1 MVFFETSNPAQVGTK
16 GATDDEEPGSFSFS
30 CLSPKR
36 WKKVGENNNELA
48 DVIDDERLDKNAKA
62 PKEEEEEREGKET
75 NESEEVSRAAASDDA
90 PTSGEA
96 CVSADNSKHKEVA
109 QDGDDEDEKEDE
121 VEVPVTDGAEEVP
134 VVTFAA
140 EQEDAV
146 ASPTEV
152 EVQKADEVGGLLRAM
167 PKDKDAGKSLLNLAK
182 TKPKTPKRALFD
194 DIPDDESEASI
205 EVLFRYM
212 GCTDQVYGERPTISA
227 TTTFETTGTEYY
239 TVASGVTSGDASDLI
254 ANIDTLESVED
265 DDDAKINTNEATTTN
280 GDLDDVLLSPSGN
293 LLIDADENGDNE
305 VNEPMDIDRGNENEK
320 EELFSKELT
329 PPDDQLEDSTP
340 PDEQLDDATPPVNED
355 KKVELFSK
363 ELTPP
368 DDQLEDSTPPVEQL
382 DDATPPV
389 NEDEKKEIFNKVLD
403 LADDQRDNATTTP
416 DDQPVDSTFETSLND
431 GQVDDKAPIDGQV
444 EEITPNDEESGDDAP
459 LDIQVDGTDEQ
470 VLAIK
475 ENDTKEQ
482 ISSAEA
488 KPALNLLAVDTKLHE
503 SSNIPAP
510 EDPRS
515 AEMDKLVTR
524 LSHTAMSPSV
534 RKAALALHNVP
545 KYPTMQETPQR
556 SPDAANKPTT
566 DYVDETESGDDEN
579 ASKLPSATDQGNDT
593 DKEVKQENTLLDEQG
608 KKEVPATTSNESGT
622 LSKVEEMD
630 RLIKSTRAWLEKQKA
645 ERKAAERNL
654 NVKPTEE
661 KVMDNTDTAVIEN
674 TKKKAGENAQLTEE
688 NVMDK
693 TASLKNTMKKLDI
706 TPLEMKSP
714 ISTKTLSSAKPLSP
728 RTLDT
733 LLVSR
738 KTTPSDGPKKSILEQ
753 LEEIRKKQ
761 REREN
766 LSSLSS

>member
-1 MVFFETSNPAQVGTK
+1 MRGKTLEKNNMVFFETSNPAQVGTK

-48 DVIDDERLDKNAKA
+48 DVIDDERLDKNAEA
-62 PKEEEEEREGKET
+62 PKEEEEEEREGKET

-90 PTSGEA
+90 PTSGDA
-96 CVSADNSKHKEVA
+96 CVSADNNKDKEVA

-121 VEVPVTDGAEEVP
+121 VEVPETDGAEEVP

-152 EVQKADEVGGLLRAM
+152 EVQKADEVGGLLREM
-167 PKDKDAGKSLLNLAK
+167 PKVKDAGKSLLNLAK
-182 TKPKTPKRALFD
+182 TKPKTPKIALFD
-194 DIPDDESEASI
+194 DIPDEESEASI

-293 LLIDADENGDNE
+293 LLIDADENGDDE
-305 VNEPMDIDRGNENEK
+305 VNEPTDIDGGNENEK
-320 EELFSKELT
+320 E
-329 PPDDQLEDSTP
+329 
-340 PDEQLDDATPPVNED
+340 
-355 KKVELFSK
+355 ELFSK

-416 DDQPVDSTFETSLND
+416 DDQPVDSTVETSLND
-431 GQVDDKAPIDGQV
+431 GQVDDKTPIDGQV

-459 LDIQVDGTDEQ
+459 LDIQVDDTDEQ
-470 VLAIK
+470 VLAVK

-482 ISSAEA
+482 TSSAEA

-503 SSNIPAP
+503 SSNIPPP

-515 AEMDKLVTR
+515 AALDKLVTR

-545 KYPTMQETPQR
+545 KYPTMQEIPQR

-566 DYVDETESGDDEN
+566 DYVDETESGDEEN

-630 RLIKSTRAWLEKQKA
+630 RLIKTTRAWLEKQKA

-661 KVMDNTDTAVIEN
+661 KAMDNSDTAVIEN
-674 TKKKAGENAQLTEE
+674 TKKKAVENAQPKQE

-693 TASLKNTMKKLDI
+693 TASLKNTTKKLDI
-706 TPLEMKSP
+706 TLLEMKSP

-728 RTLDT
+728 LTLDT
-733 LLVSR
+733 LLLSR